1 MVAIDGENQKRFELH
16 PVAAEAAR
24 NVAGMTGA
32 GRDAIPD
39 LTQDALLWCFT
50 HPGRVERC
58 KDPNKLGWELVR
70 ALLAQEREKNP
81 AQGNVNAPGKP
92 AQGYVGRRYRAGVL
106 HRVGGAWV
114 RGWAGTDKDPAGHL
128 VMRDTVA
135 GLPDPDLLGNYLV
148 FGFTEQEL
156 ADAWGVSRSTVHRRL
171 LGTVRALL
179 REPEEGGEDFAGGAV
194 HDASVREVPGGE
206 AGDDEGGRPVEAGG
220 LDD

>member
-1 MVAIDGENQKRFELH
+1 MATDGENQKRFELH

-70 ALLAQEREKNP
+70 ALLAQAREKNP
-81 AQGNVNAPGKP
+81 SQGNVNAPGKP
-92 AQGYVGRRYRAGVL
+92 AQGHVGRRYRAGVL
-106 HRVGGAWV
+106 HRLGGAWV
-114 RGWAGTDKDPAGHL
+114 RDWAGTDRDPAGHL
-128 VMRDTVA
+128 VARDTVNE
-135 GLPDPDLLGNYLV
+135 LPEPALLGNYLV

-171 LGTVRALL
+171 VETVRVLL
-179 REPEEGGEDFAGGAV
+179 REPAEEDGFAGGAI

-206 AGDDEGGRPVEAGG
+206 AGDDEGGHPAHGDG

>member
-1 MVAIDGENQKRFELH
+1 MASDGERFELH

-24 NVAGMTGA
+24 SVAGMTGA

-39 LTQDALLWCFT
+39 LTQDALLWCIT

-58 KDPNKLGWELVR
+58 QDPNKLGWELVR

-81 AQGNVNAPGKP
+81 TRGNVNAPVKP
-92 AQGYVGRRYRAGVL
+92 EQGVGVRRYRAGAL

-114 RGWAGTDKDPAGHL
+114 RDWAGTDRDPAGHL
-128 VMRDTVA
+128 VARDTVNE
-135 GLPDPDLLGNYLV
+135 LPEPALLGNYLV

-156 ADAWGVSRSTVHRRL
+156 ADAWGVSRQTVHRRL
-171 LGTVRALL
+171 VETVRTLL
-179 REPEEGGEDFAGGAV
+179 REPAEEDEFAGGALR
-194 HDASVREVPGGE
+194 DASVRAMPGGE
-206 AGDDEGGRPVEAGG
+206 AGDDEGGCPVEAGG

>member
-1 MVAIDGENQKRFELH
+1 VVATDGGRFELG

-58 KDPNKLGWELVR
+58 QDPNKLGWELVR
-70 ALLAQEREKNP
+70 ALLAQGRERNP
-81 AQGNVNAPGKP
+81 PEGNVNAPVKP
-92 AQGYVGRRYRAGVL
+92 AQGVGVRRYRAGVL

-114 RGWAGTDKDPAGHL
+114 RDWAGTDRDPAGHL
-128 VMRDTVA
+128 VARDTVSELWQQ
-135 GLPDPDLLGNYLV
+135 GHSTDLLGNYLV

-171 LGTVRALL
+171 VETVRTLL
-179 REPEEGGEDFAGGAV
+179 REPAEGDEFAGGAV
-194 HDASVREVPGGE
+194 HDADVREVPGGE
-206 AGDDEGGRPVEAGG
+206 AGDDEGGYPVEAGG